1 MPCTR
6 LNWYKCFFVVHVNN
20 PVLRFPPNCWCWMS
34 NCDSIHFITTYTLF
48 VLIIAKLLTHQ
59 RRWHL
64 SRFDDGDNMM
74 ETKPLSQKELVESNY
89 TYSQVVLSI
98 KWANKAWWWSTNRW
112 IHFSNRIIETMYND
126 IVMLIVS
133 YIKKTNKTCEPLQ
146 RQRIFLNAIYCVLYD
161 GWGKPISPAVK
172 NHKINGKIR
181 CSYLWQRSGCFKWD
195 KIDSYINIR
204 LDSGLALGSS
214 CLNVQCCLVYV
225 KLCSPSCLVYVK
237 LCSQSCL
244 VYIKLWSPS
253 CLVYVNLWSPS
264 CFVYVKPT

>member
-1 MPCTR
+1 M
-6 LNWYKCFFVVHVNN
+6 
-20 PVLRFPPNCWCWMS
+20 
-34 NCDSIHFITTYTLF
+34 
-48 VLIIAKLLTHQ
+48 
-59 RRWHL
+59 
-64 SRFDDGDNMM
+64 
-74 ETKPLSQKELVESNY
+74 
-89 TYSQVVLSI
+89 LSI

-253 CLVYVNLWSPS
+253 CLVYVKLCSSSCIVYVKLWSPSCLVYVKLWSPSCIVYVKLWCPSCLVYVKLWSPSCLVYVKLWSPSCLVYVKLWSPSCLVYVNLWSPS